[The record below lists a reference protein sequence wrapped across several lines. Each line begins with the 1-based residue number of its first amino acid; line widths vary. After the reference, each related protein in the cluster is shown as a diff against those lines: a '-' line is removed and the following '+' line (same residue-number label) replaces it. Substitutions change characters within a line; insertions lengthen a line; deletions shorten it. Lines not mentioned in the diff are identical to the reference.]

1 MSERK
6 VEFSG
11 TMQNTVSET
20 TQSKFS
26 GSGKLSGPPFRVSV
40 GTIAKTVVIAIPIS
54 ITFSLFTLKMLDSL
68 NIHLFDGLSLNPPIE
83 SPPSDIPPQDFKPDV
98 TKQEREH
105 APQDD
110 LLESRALP
118 INDGYSVIVKTFD
131 KQKDAMGFAS
141 KVRQKRINANYFAQ
155 EAKYHV
161 YVGPFYAKRSA
172 VSALNA
178 VHQAG
183 FTEAYLQPPYSR

>member
-20 TQSKFS
+20 TQSKFT
-26 GSGKLSGPPFRVSV
+26 GTGKIIGLPRTSIFLRIAGIVAIFTISCAFVLKYFFEINLSSYLDSPYSFEKSPSSDNIQSSTPSPEKSIVPQAREQAQVQEPLYEKSSLPDDGYIIIV
-40 GTIAKTVVIAIPIS
+40 GTV
-54 ITFSLFTLKMLDSL
+54 DS
-68 NIHLFDGLSLNPPIE
+68 
-83 SPPSDIPPQDFKPDV
+83 
-98 TKQEREH
+98 
-105 APQDD
+105 
-110 LLESRALP
+110 
-118 INDGYSVIVKTFD
+118 
-131 KQKDAMGFAS
+131 QKDARGFAS
-141 KVRQKRINANYFAQ
+141 KVRQKRINANYFVQ

-183 FTEAYLQPPYSR
+183 FTEAYLQLPYSR

>member
-20 TQSKFS
+20 TQSKFT
-26 GSGKLSGPPFRVSV
+26 GTGKIIGLPRTSIFLRIACIVAIFTISCAFVLKYFFEINLSSY
-40 GTIAKTVVIAIPIS
+40 
-54 ITFSLFTLKMLDSL
+54 LDSPYS
-68 NIHLFDGLSLNPPIE
+68 FE
-83 SPPSDIPPQDFKPDV
+83 KSPPSDNIQSSTPSPEKSIIPQAREQAQVQEPLYEKSSLPD
-98 TKQEREH
+98 
-105 APQDD
+105 
-110 LLESRALP
+110 
-118 INDGYSVIVKTFD
+118 DGYIIIVGTVD
-131 KQKDAMGFAS
+131 SQKDARGFAS
-141 KVRQKRINANYFAQ
+141 KVRQKRINANYFVQ

>member
-20 TQSKFS
+20 TQSKFT
-26 GSGKLSGPPFRVSV
+26 GTGKIIGLPRTSILLRIVGIVAIFTISSAFVLKYFFEIDLSSYLDPPYSFEKSPTSDNIQSSTPSPEKSIIPQAREQAQVQEPLYKKSSLPDDGYIIIV
-40 GTIAKTVVIAIPIS
+40 GTV
-54 ITFSLFTLKMLDSL
+54 DS
-68 NIHLFDGLSLNPPIE
+68 
-83 SPPSDIPPQDFKPDV
+83 
-98 TKQEREH
+98 
-105 APQDD
+105 
-110 LLESRALP
+110 
-118 INDGYSVIVKTFD
+118 
-131 KQKDAMGFAS
+131 QKDARGFAS

>member
-6 VEFSG
+6 VGFSG

-20 TQSKFS
+20 TQSKFT
-26 GSGKLSGPPFRVSV
+26 GTGKIIGLPRTSIFLRIAWIVAIFTISCAFVLKYFFEINLSSYLDSPYSFEKSPPNDNIQSSTPSPERSIVPQAREQAQVQEPLYEKSSLPDDGYIIIV
-40 GTIAKTVVIAIPIS
+40 GTV
-54 ITFSLFTLKMLDSL
+54 DS
-68 NIHLFDGLSLNPPIE
+68 
-83 SPPSDIPPQDFKPDV
+83 
-98 TKQEREH
+98 
-105 APQDD
+105 
-110 LLESRALP
+110 
-118 INDGYSVIVKTFD
+118 
-131 KQKDAMGFAS
+131 QKDARGFAS
-141 KVRQKRINANYFAQ
+141 KVRQKRINANYFIQ

-183 FTEAYLQPPYSR
+183 FTEAYLQSPYSR

>member
-20 TQSKFS
+20 TQSKFT
-26 GSGKLSGPPFRVSV
+26 GTGKIIGLPRTSIFLRIAWIVAIFTISCAFVLKYFFEINLSSY
-40 GTIAKTVVIAIPIS
+40 
-54 ITFSLFTLKMLDSL
+54 LDSPYS
-68 NIHLFDGLSLNPPIE
+68 FE
-83 SPPSDIPPQDFKPDV
+83 KSPPSDNIQSSTPSPERSIVPQAREQAQVQEPLYEKSSLPD
-98 TKQEREH
+98 
-105 APQDD
+105 
-110 LLESRALP
+110 
-118 INDGYSVIVKTFD
+118 DGYIIIVGTVD
-131 KQKDAMGFAS
+131 SQKDARGFAS
-141 KVRQKRINANYFAQ
+141 KVRQKRINANYFIQ

>member
-20 TQSKFS
+20 TQSKFTGTGKIIGLPRTS
-26 GSGKLSGPPFRVSV
+26 ILLRIVGIVAIFTISCAFVLKYFFEINLGSY
-40 GTIAKTVVIAIPIS
+40 
-54 ITFSLFTLKMLDSL
+54 LDSSYS
-68 NIHLFDGLSLNPPIE
+68 FE
-83 SPPSDIPPQDFKPDV
+83 KSPPSDNIQSSTPSPEKSIIPQAREQAQVQEPLYEKSSLPD
-98 TKQEREH
+98 
-105 APQDD
+105 
-110 LLESRALP
+110 
-118 INDGYSVIVKTFD
+118 DGYIIIVGTVD
-131 KQKDAMGFAS
+131 SQKDARGFAS

>member
-20 TQSKFS
+20 TQSKFTGTGKII
-26 GSGKLSGPPFRVSV
+26 GSPSVTIIRV
-40 GTIAKTVVIAIPIS
+40 AWTVT
-54 ITFSLFTLKMLDSL
+54 ITFTITISCAFVLKYFFEINLGSYLDSPYS
-68 NIHLFDGLSLNPPIE
+68 FE
-83 SPPSDIPPQDFKPDV
+83 KSPPRDNIQSSIPSPEKSIIPQAGEQAQVQEPLYEKSSLPD
-98 TKQEREH
+98 
-105 APQDD
+105 
-110 LLESRALP
+110 
-118 INDGYSVIVKTFD
+118 DGYIIIVGSVD
-131 KQKDAMGFAS
+131 SQKDARGFAS
-141 KVRQKRINANYFAQ
+141 KVRQKRINANYFIQ

>member
-20 TQSKFS
+20 TQSKFT
-26 GSGKLSGPPFRVSV
+26 GTGKIIGLPRTSILLRIVGIVAIFTISSAFVLKYFFEIDLSSYLDPPYSFEKSPTSDNIQSSTPSPEKSIIPQAREQAQVQEPLYKKSSLPDDGYIIIV
-40 GTIAKTVVIAIPIS
+40 GTV
-54 ITFSLFTLKMLDSL
+54 DS
-68 NIHLFDGLSLNPPIE
+68 
-83 SPPSDIPPQDFKPDV
+83 
-98 TKQEREH
+98 
-105 APQDD
+105 
-110 LLESRALP
+110 
-118 INDGYSVIVKTFD
+118 
-131 KQKDAMGFAS
+131 QKDARGFAS
-141 KVRQKRINANYFAQ
+141 KVRQKRINANYFVQ

>member
-20 TQSKFS
+20 TQSKFT
-26 GSGKLSGPPFRVSV
+26 GTGKIIGLPRTSILLRIVGIVAIFTISCAFVLKYFFEIDLSSYLDPPYSFEKSPTSDNIQSSTPSPEKSIIPQAREQAQVQEPLYEKSSLPDDGYIIIV
-40 GTIAKTVVIAIPIS
+40 GTV
-54 ITFSLFTLKMLDSL
+54 DS
-68 NIHLFDGLSLNPPIE
+68 
-83 SPPSDIPPQDFKPDV
+83 
-98 TKQEREH
+98 
-105 APQDD
+105 
-110 LLESRALP
+110 
-118 INDGYSVIVKTFD
+118 
-131 KQKDAMGFAS
+131 QKDARGFAS

>member
-1 MSERK
+1 MSEQK

-26 GSGKLSGPPFRVSV
+26 GSGKLIGPPFRVSV
-40 GTIAKTVVIAIPIS
+40 GAIAKTVVIAIPIS
-54 ITFSLFTLKMLDSL
+54 ITFSLFTLKMLESL

-105 APQDD
+105 APQED
-110 LLESRALP
+110 LVESRALP
-118 INDGYSVIVKTFD
+118 INDGYLVIVKTFD
-131 KQKDAMGFAS
+131 KQKMRWVSPPRFGKKELTPTTS
-141 KVRQKRINANYFAQ
+141 LKRRGIM
-155 EAKYHV
+155 
-161 YVGPFYAKRSA
+161 
-172 VSALNA
+172 
-178 VHQAG
+178 
-183 FTEAYLQPPYSR
+183 FT

>member
-11 TMQNTVSET
+11 MMQNTVSET
-20 TQSKFS
+20 TQSKFT
-26 GSGKLSGPPFRVSV
+26 GTGKIIGLPRTSILLRIAWIVAIFTISCAFVLKYFFEINLSSYLDSPYSFEKSPPRDNIQSSTPSLEKSIIPQAREQAQVQEPLDEKSSLPDDGYIIIV
-40 GTIAKTVVIAIPIS
+40 GTV
-54 ITFSLFTLKMLDSL
+54 DS
-68 NIHLFDGLSLNPPIE
+68 
-83 SPPSDIPPQDFKPDV
+83 
-98 TKQEREH
+98 
-105 APQDD
+105 
-110 LLESRALP
+110 
-118 INDGYSVIVKTFD
+118 
-131 KQKDAMGFAS
+131 QKDARGFAS

-172 VSALNA
+172 MSALNA

-183 FTEAYLQPPYSR
+183 FTEAYLQPPYDR

>member
-20 TQSKFS
+20 TQSKFT
-26 GSGKLSGPPFRVSV
+26 GTGKIIGLPRTSIFLRIAWIVAIFTISCAFVLKYFFEINLSSY
-40 GTIAKTVVIAIPIS
+40 
-54 ITFSLFTLKMLDSL
+54 LDSPYS
-68 NIHLFDGLSLNPPIE
+68 FE
-83 SPPSDIPPQDFKPDV
+83 KSPPSDNIQSSTPSPERSIVPQAREQAQVQELLYEKSSLPD
-98 TKQEREH
+98 
-105 APQDD
+105 
-110 LLESRALP
+110 
-118 INDGYSVIVKTFD
+118 DGYIIIVGTVD
-131 KQKDAMGFAS
+131 SQKDARGFAS
-141 KVRQKRINANYFAQ
+141 KVRQKRINANYFTQ

>member
-20 TQSKFS
+20 TQSKFT
-26 GSGKLSGPPFRVSV
+26 GTGKIIGLPRTSIFLRIAWIVAIFTISCAFVLKYFFEINLS
-40 GTIAKTVVIAIPIS
+40 AY
-54 ITFSLFTLKMLDSL
+54 LDSPYS
-68 NIHLFDGLSLNPPIE
+68 FE
-83 SPPSDIPPQDFKPDV
+83 KSPPSDNIQSSTPSPERSIVPQAREQAQVQEPLYEKSSLPD
-98 TKQEREH
+98 
-105 APQDD
+105 
-110 LLESRALP
+110 
-118 INDGYSVIVKTFD
+118 DGYIIIVGTVD
-131 KQKDAMGFAS
+131 SQKDARGFAS
-141 KVRQKRINANYFAQ
+141 KVRQKRINANYFIQ